1 MKNTDYEKQANDF
14 LKKTNTVISSKYLKN
29 DFYFE
34 GDTGTRD
41 IYEITIQ
48 REKRKIVFTFGNSI
62 VNSGFYIQ
70 FGVRKII
77 IPQEFIKYNDAQI
90 KINSLKFTGEVIKPI
105 DTIHR
110 PTTPTNYG
118 ILSCLQKYEIG
129 TFEDFCGEFGYSEDS
144 RAAEKTY
151 KAVCKEYDNVCK
163 IWSDEEIEEL
173 QEIN

>member
-14 LKKTNTVISSKYLKN
+14 LSKTNTVITSKYLKN

-34 GDTGTRD
+34 GDKEKRD

-62 VNSGFYIQ
+62 MDSQY
-70 FGVRKII
+70 
-77 IPQEFIKYNDAQI
+77 YNDRRYNG
-90 KINSLKFTGEVIKPI
+90 KRTYSLNGTGRTGGYSILDIEKYKNGGMDLELIQGIP
-105 DTIHR
+105 
-110 PTTPTNYG
+110 PTNSS
-118 ILSCLQKYEIG
+118 ILSCLQKYEVG
-129 TFEDFCGEFGYSEDS
+129 TFEDFCSEFDYSEDS
-144 RAAEKTY
+144 IAAEKTY

-163 IWSDEEIEEL
+163 IWNDSEIKEL